1 MRKMIFNM
9 ERSNLVK
16 VGDKVKVSEGNLPS
30 SYYYT
35 IEPSIAMSANY
46 RSWERLKTREGV
58 VTEIEETLK
67 GILVTVAFDED
78 EISERKA
85 SSVTRVW
92 NYIYSC
98 FEALHTTGENYIV
111 EDIDLYIEAR
121 QQAMT

>member
-46 RSWERLKTREGV
+46 RSWERLKSKEGV

-67 GILVTVAFDED
+67 GILVTVEFDEE
-78 EISERKA
+78 EIS
-85 SSVTRVW
+85 
-92 NYIYSC
+92 
-98 FEALHTTGENYIV
+98 
-111 EDIDLYIEAR
+111 
-121 QQAMT
+121 

>member
-35 IEPSIAMSANY
+35 IEPSVAMSANY
-46 RSWERLKTREGV
+46 RSWERLKSREGV

-67 GILVTVAFDED
+67 GILVTVEFDEE
-78 EISERKA
+78 EIS
-85 SSVTRVW
+85 
-92 NYIYSC
+92 
-98 FEALHTTGENYIV
+98 
-111 EDIDLYIEAR
+111 
-121 QQAMT
+121 

>member
-67 GILVTVAFDED
+67 GILVTVEFEEE
-78 EISERKA
+78 EIS
-85 SSVTRVW
+85 
-92 NYIYSC
+92 
-98 FEALHTTGENYIV
+98 
-111 EDIDLYIEAR
+111 
-121 QQAMT
+121 

>member
-46 RSWERLKTREGV
+46 KSWERLKTREGV

-67 GILVTVAFDED
+67 GILVTVEFEEE
-78 EISERKA
+78 EIS
-85 SSVTRVW
+85 
-92 NYIYSC
+92 
-98 FEALHTTGENYIV
+98 
-111 EDIDLYIEAR
+111 
-121 QQAMT
+121 

>member
-58 VTEIEETLK
+58 VT
-67 GILVTVAFDED
+67 
-78 EISERKA
+78 
-85 SSVTRVW
+85 
-92 NYIYSC
+92 
-98 FEALHTTGENYIV
+98 
-111 EDIDLYIEAR
+111 
-121 QQAMT
+121 

>member
-9 ERSNLVK
+9 ERGNLVK

-46 RSWERLKTREGV
+46 KSWERLKTREGV

-67 GILVTVAFDED
+67 GILVTVEFEEE
-78 EISERKA
+78 EIS
-85 SSVTRVW
+85 
-92 NYIYSC
+92 
-98 FEALHTTGENYIV
+98 
-111 EDIDLYIEAR
+111 
-121 QQAMT
+121 

>member
-46 RSWERLKTREGV
+46 RSWERLKTREGI

-78 EISERKA
+78 EIS
-85 SSVTRVW
+85 
-92 NYIYSC
+92 
-98 FEALHTTGENYIV
+98 
-111 EDIDLYIEAR
+111 
-121 QQAMT
+121 

>member
-46 RSWERLKTREGV
+46 RSRERLKTREGV

-78 EISERKA
+78 EIS
-85 SSVTRVW
+85 
-92 NYIYSC
+92 
-98 FEALHTTGENYIV
+98 
-111 EDIDLYIEAR
+111 
-121 QQAMT
+121 

>member
-78 EISERKA
+78 EIS
-85 SSVTRVW
+85 
-92 NYIYSC
+92 
-98 FEALHTTGENYIV
+98 
-111 EDIDLYIEAR
+111 
-121 QQAMT
+121 